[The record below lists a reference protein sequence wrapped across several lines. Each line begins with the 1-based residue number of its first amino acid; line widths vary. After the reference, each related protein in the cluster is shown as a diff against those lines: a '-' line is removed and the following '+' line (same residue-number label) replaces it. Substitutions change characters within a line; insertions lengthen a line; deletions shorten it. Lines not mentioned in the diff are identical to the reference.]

1 MKQYKLKKIE
11 DEIYLLVAE
20 LYGISKEELER
31 FKELMNIFFGLL
43 YKYIFKEDTK
53 TFIHKISII

>member
-1 MKQYKLKKIE
+1 MKYYKFKKVE
-11 DEIYLLVAE
+11 DEIDLVVAE
-20 LYGISKEELER
+20 LYGISKEELKR
-31 FKELMNIFFGLL
+31 FKDLMNILFGLL